1 MYRGFS
7 IGGEWWHVNLVP
19 PASPF
24 LIDRTGRLTVATTD
38 TVARRIN
45 VSNDIHGEFLQRV
58 LAHEITHVVMDIYG
72 MNDLVREL
80 SMRGD
85 YVDLEEMMCNLVA
98 DHGHDILATAHS
110 IVNGLDTIYSAGGT
124 IAA

>member
-1 MYRGFS
+1 MYRGFLV
-7 IGGEWWHVNLVP
+7 GGEWWHVNLVP
-19 PASPF
+19 PSSPF

-58 LAHEITHVVMDIYG
+58 LAHEITHVVMAIYG

-80 SMRGD
+80 SIRGD

-98 DHGHDILATAHS
+98 DHGSDILVTAAGLFDS
-110 IVNGLDTIYSAGGT
+110 INTKYGTDGT